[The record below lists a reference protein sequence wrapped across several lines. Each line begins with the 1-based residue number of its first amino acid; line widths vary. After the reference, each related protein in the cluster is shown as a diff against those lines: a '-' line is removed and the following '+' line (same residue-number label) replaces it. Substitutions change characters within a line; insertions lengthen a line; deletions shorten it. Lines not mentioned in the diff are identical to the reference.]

1 MSLNVDHR
9 GLVRACEGSELYFT
23 LALLGRMLS
32 VAYVEPGEVHNHC
45 LYDGGQTTN
54 TDEIRD
60 SPGRHES

>member
-1 MSLNVDHR
+1 MSLNVDRR
-9 GLVRACEGSELYFT
+9 GLVRACEDSEPYFT

-60 SPGRHES
+60 APGRHES